1 MDEFLRIMRG
11 VKMDKVKKAKIR
23 CSNPSCKKWFNA
35 SFNSTTIKSIK
46 VQCTHC
52 GRMTEYII
60 EDNKINAEDAGISG
74 NNTI

>member
-1 MDEFLRIMRG
+1 
-11 VKMDKVKKAKIR
+11 MDKVKKAKIR

-35 SFNSTTIKSIK
+35 TFDSTTMKSIK

-60 EDNKINAEDAGISG
+60 EDNKINA
-74 NNTI
+74 